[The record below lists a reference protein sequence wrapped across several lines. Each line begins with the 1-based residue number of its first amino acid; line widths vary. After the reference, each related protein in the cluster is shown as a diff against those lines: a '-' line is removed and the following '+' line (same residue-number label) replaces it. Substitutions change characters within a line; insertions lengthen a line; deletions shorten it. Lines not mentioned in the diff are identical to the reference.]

1 MHLLRDSGVW
11 DLATHPLGETTGSVH
26 QGHFE
31 NHNPGHTP
39 WLHFAKLLKR
49 ELGYPIGIVMSAY
62 GGAPLRWW
70 NPEENGSLYF
80 NMLEQLADHELHP
93 KAVLWYQGE
102 AEGYENAAETYLAR
116 FTQFVG
122 ALRRDLNQPELPV
135 ITVQLNRCMTPCD
148 TALDRQWGMVRQA
161 QVAAARS
168 IPGVYVLPSSDVA
181 LYDFIHNS
189 AQGNLVIGERCAR
202 CALAELYGKPLMW
215 QAPEVCRAERKAPD
229 AIVLHFS
236 RICNWLNP
244 FDVAAAL
251 LPFEAEDAQ
260 GLLRCERYETGNDTL
275 TLYFARPL
283 EHSAVLHGVWR
294 ANPGPCTPCDCMRMP
309 MLSFYNLPIEE

>member
-1 MHLLRDSGVW
+1 M
-11 DLATHPLGETTGSVH
+11 
-26 QGHFE
+26 
-31 NHNPGHTP
+31 
-39 WLHFAKLLKR
+39 
-49 ELGYPIGIVMSAY
+49 
-62 GGAPLRWW
+62 
-70 NPEENGSLYF
+70 
-80 NMLEQLADHELHP
+80 
-93 KAVLWYQGE
+93 
-102 AEGYENAAETYLAR
+102 
-116 FTQFVG
+116 
-122 ALRRDLNQPELPV
+122 
-135 ITVQLNRCMTPCD
+135 
-148 TALDRQWGMVRQA
+148 
-161 QVAAARS
+161 
-168 IPGVYVLPSSDVA
+168 YVLPSSDVA

-229 AIVLHFS
+229 AVVLHFS

-283 EHSAVLHGVWR
+283 EHPAVLHGVWR

>member
-1 MHLLRDSGVW
+1 
-11 DLATHPLGETTGSVH
+11 
-26 QGHFE
+26 
-31 NHNPGHTP
+31 
-39 WLHFAKLLKR
+39 
-49 ELGYPIGIVMSAY
+49 
-62 GGAPLRWW
+62 
-70 NPEENGSLYF
+70 
-80 NMLEQLADHELHP
+80 
-93 KAVLWYQGE
+93 
-102 AEGYENAAETYLAR
+102 
-116 FTQFVG
+116 
-122 ALRRDLNQPELPV
+122 
-135 ITVQLNRCMTPCD
+135 
-148 TALDRQWGMVRQA
+148 
-161 QVAAARS
+161 
-168 IPGVYVLPSSDVA
+168 
-181 LYDFIHNS
+181 
-189 AQGNLVIGERCAR
+189 
-202 CALAELYGKPLMW
+202 MW
-215 QAPEVCRAERKAPD
+215 QAPEVCRAERSAPD